1 VISLMLP
8 VRESQ
13 KMKRDEFQR
22 FLIGF
27 LDRKELE
34 TAIRVQYPD
43 LT

>member
-1 VISLMLP
+1 MLP

-22 FLIGF
+22 FLFIGF